1 MSRIIYVGGNKGG
14 VGKSMV
20 AIALADHLRH
30 GRNLPVFLIETDTAN
45 PDAAKCLG
53 SELDATLA
61 ADTRTEAGWQ
71 TMLNAIE
78 QHQDKTCVINAGAR
92 DNDAMRRYGDYLHRG
107 AEALAIPLAIAWVIN
122 DERDSLLALRDFL
135 EGYPGR
141 VDVIGN
147 RFFDE
152 AGSFAIYRDS
162 RIRAEIEAR
171 GGTLRPFPILPQPL
185 AAAIKTDRRS
195 PAAILDQAPLFERIA
210 LEKWRADC
218 AEAFAPLLEAQPL
231 TIARA

>member
-1 MSRIIYVGGNKGG
+1 MRGIIYVGGNKGG

-30 GRNLPVFLIETDTAN
+30 VLNRPVFLIETDTAN

-53 SELDATLA
+53 DELDATLA

-107 AEALAIPLAIAWVIN
+107 AEALATPIAIAWVIN

-135 EGYPGR
+135 NSYPGR

-152 AGSFAIYRDS
+152 AGTFAVYRDS
-162 RIRAEIEAR
+162 KIRTEIEAR
-171 GGTLRPFPILPQPL
+171 SGTLRPFPILPRPL
-185 AAAIKTDRRS
+185 AAAVKTDRRS
-195 PAAILDQAPLFERIA
+195 PATILAQAPLFERIA

-218 AEAFAPLLEAQPL
+218 AETFAPLLAAANR
-231 TIARA
+231 T

>member
-1 MSRIIYVGGNKGG
+1 MSRIVYVGGNKGG

-30 GRNLPVFLIETDTAN
+30 GLDSSVFLVETDTAN
-45 PDAAKCLG
+45 PDAAKSIG
-53 SELDATLA
+53 TELDAVLA

-71 TMLNAIE
+71 AMLNAIE
-78 QHQDKTCVINAGAR
+78 QHRDKTCIINAGAR

-107 AEALAIPLAIAWVIN
+107 AEALGIPLAIAWVIN

-135 EGYPGR
+135 ETCPAT
-141 VDVIGN
+141 VHVIGN
-147 RFFDE
+147 CFFDE
-152 AGSFAIYRDS
+152 TATFAVYHDS
-162 RIRAEIEAR
+162 KLRRAIEAR
-171 GGTLRPFPILPQPL
+171 GGTLRPFPILPRPL

-195 PAAILDQAPLFERIA
+195 PAAILADAPLFERIA

-218 AEAFAPLLEAQPL
+218 ARTFAPLLNIVP
-231 TIARA
+231 ARA